1 MSTHWSVKALLSLI
15 AVFAPIKAAL
25 LTMLTLIGVDLITAL
40 LACKKAGEPITS
52 NGLRRTLIKAAVY
65 GTAICLGFLTETY
78 LTGDLMP
85 ITKIITG
92 YIGITEL
99 LSVLENINE
108 LGNNNLLKKLLEKL
122 NQK

>member
-1 MSTHWSVKALLSLI
+1 MNWSTKLFLAILAI
-15 AVFAPIKAAL
+15 FAPIKAAL

-52 NGLRRTLIKAAVY
+52 NGLRRTVIKAAVY
-65 GTAICLGFLTETY
+65 GTAIVLGFLTETY
-78 LTGDLMP
+78 LTGDVMP

-92 YIGITEL
+92 YIGLTEL
-99 LSVLENINE
+99 LSVLENVNE

-122 NQK
+122 NQKS